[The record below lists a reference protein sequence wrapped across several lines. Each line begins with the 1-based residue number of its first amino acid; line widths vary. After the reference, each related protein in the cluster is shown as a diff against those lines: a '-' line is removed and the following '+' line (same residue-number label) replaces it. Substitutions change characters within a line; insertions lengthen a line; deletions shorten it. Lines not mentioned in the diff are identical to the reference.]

1 MPDEQAKQGLTTR
14 IAVIAPSDGIND
26 DEYNNYLPEGGD
38 VTLLWTRYETLAY
51 DKPISVGMVASYG
64 DLNAIAHSA
73 QMMRITRPHVSIYC
87 CNSCSFVHGPT
98 GDQNIRNTIAEATG
112 GGATSVTNAQV
123 EALRTLD
130 VKRVAVAAPYR
141 AEVTAKLVEYL
152 EQSDFQVTQSRSK
165 AFISEWQIGNSP
177 SSVWFDLAKQADS
190 REAEAVVL
198 ACSGIRTSDII
209 ERFEAEQAKPLISA
223 PAVVMW
229 HALRLADIN
238 TQFDGRGV
246 LFAEY

>member
-38 VTLLWTRYETLAY
+38 VTLLWTRYETLAH

-73 QMMRITRPHVSIYC
+73 RMMRITRPHVSIYC

-165 AFISEWQIGNSP
+165 AFISEWKIGNSP

-229 HALRLADIN
+229 HALRLADIS